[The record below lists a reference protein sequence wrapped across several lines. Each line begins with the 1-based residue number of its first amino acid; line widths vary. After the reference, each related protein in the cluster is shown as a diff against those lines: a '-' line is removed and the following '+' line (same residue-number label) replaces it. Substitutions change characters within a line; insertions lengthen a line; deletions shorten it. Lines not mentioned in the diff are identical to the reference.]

1 MYVEIFMKKLIWLGV
16 FVGSTIGGYIP
27 VLFGSSLFS
36 FTSLLGNGIG
46 GILGIIVA
54 YKISIYLGI

>member
-1 MYVEIFMKKLIWLGV
+1 MKKLIWVGV

-36 FTSLLGNGIG
+36 FASLFGNGIG
-46 GILGIIVA
+46 GILGIVIA
-54 YKISIYLGI
+54 YKISIYLGL